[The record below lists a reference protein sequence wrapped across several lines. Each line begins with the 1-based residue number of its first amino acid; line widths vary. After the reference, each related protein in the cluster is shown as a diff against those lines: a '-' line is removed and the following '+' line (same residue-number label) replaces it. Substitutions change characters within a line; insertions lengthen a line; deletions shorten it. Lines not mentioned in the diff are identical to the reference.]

1 MAIAQCETGEI
12 NSTCYSNGP
21 RKWGFLSNH
30 PFFCGANDSVSH
42 TQYRESKV
50 SLTSKTRAALASHI
64 QAADQ
69 PARAEDLTLCFN
81 SATWIWM
88 AEIITGQLPKIK
100 QENPNI
106 CIYIYTYY
114 QWLWTMLLCS
124 SSLSCMLK
132 STIHWTMQSVKGQKR
147 CKKAKWTA
155 PSHTIHT
162 YPYDGTF
169 RLDLWAPQAEPSEFR
184 RFAVRHSSPMS
195 SLLFHVSQRW
205 HSGCRRGGAF
215 LQVETDKWEWSLFY
229 SSVGTWRRAENW
241 WTFP

>member
-106 CIYIYTYY
+106 CIYIY
-114 QWLWTMLLCS
+114 
-124 SSLSCMLK
+124 
-132 STIHWTMQSVKGQKR
+132 IHIISGFER
-147 CKKAKWTA
+147 CFCVQVAC
-155 PSHTIHT
+155 
-162 YPYDGTF
+162 
-169 RLDLWAPQAEPSEFR
+169 
-184 RFAVRHSSPMS
+184 
-195 SLLFHVSQRW
+195 HV
-205 HSGCRRGGAF
+205 C
-215 LQVETDKWEWSLFY
+215 
-229 SSVGTWRRAENW
+229 
-241 WTFP
+241 

>member
-1 MAIAQCETGEI
+1 MSKALVLWPLPSARQARSIALAIATDPE
-12 NSTCYSNGP
+12 NGA
-21 RKWGFLSNH
+21 FYQTI
-30 PFFCGANDSVSH
+30 PFFCGANDSVA
-42 TQYRESKV
+42 YPIWESKV

-106 CIYIYTYY
+106 CIYIYIFISGFERCFCVQVACHVCWSQRSTE
-114 QWLWTMLLCS
+114 QCKAWRDKKDARKRSELHHPI
-124 SSLSCMLK
+124 LS
-132 STIHWTMQSVKGQKR
+132 IHIPT
-147 CKKAKWTA
+147 
-155 PSHTIHT
+155 
-162 YPYDGTF
+162 DGTF

-205 HSGCRRGGAF
+205 HSGCRRGGGFSAS
-215 LQVETDKWEWSLFY
+215 WN
-229 SSVGTWRRAENW
+229 R
-241 WTFP
+241 